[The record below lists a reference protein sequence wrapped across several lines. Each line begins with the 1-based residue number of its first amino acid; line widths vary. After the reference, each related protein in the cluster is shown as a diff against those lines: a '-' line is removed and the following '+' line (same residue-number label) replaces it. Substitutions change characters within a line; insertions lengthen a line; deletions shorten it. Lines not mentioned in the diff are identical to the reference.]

1 MAAIPAQWADADG
14 VQVRM
19 SGTLHLR
26 FSPGGTCYYER
37 GLAAAA
43 AAAAAAEGR
52 ITSRSCV
59 GVWDGVSLGG
69 GECTVERLRQRTGA
83 GLTAAGLVELS
94 SSGCALPLEHAA
106 PGHSVPHLTL
116 APALAPALA
125 PTLALALAL
134 ALALTRSASI

>member
-94 SSGCALPLEHAA
+94 SSNPN
-106 PGHSVPHLTL
+106 PP
-116 APALAPALA
+116 P
-125 PTLALALAL
+125 
-134 ALALTRSASI
+134 